1 MISVRVLMDLEA
13 RLFTSSLNRGSG
25 QAGGGEIEN
34 YNIIIVGQT
43 NTQLKK
49 YFTIRKM
56 FCGLNWGTTQ
66 KKDAKSFLNWCD
78 MIKKQRKNG
87 LCYLLLVKK

>member
-49 YFTIRKM
+49 YFTIRK
-56 FCGLNWGTTQ
+56 T
-66 KKDAKSFLNWCD
+66 
-78 MIKKQRKNG
+78 
-87 LCYLLLVKK
+87 LC